1 MTLVLPLRA
10 PVDRDGLSLA
20 AGLPSWLIAT
30 NGRGVIQTCGTGGS
44 PASGSTGQSPE
55 AYTLRIDQH
64 GVSINAATDA
74 GVRNALRTL
83 AQLLRALGPE
93 IPCVEIE
100 DAPAFGVRGVML
112 DVSRSRVPTMRELF
126 ETVDLLASLKI
137 NHLQLYTEHAF
148 AYPWAPE
155 VWAGVSPMTPDEVR
169 RLDAYC
175 AERGVELSANQNCFG
190 HLKPW
195 LVHERFAPLA
205 ETHGDWSFAGVPRSG
220 PFSLCPIDPGSIR
233 FVERMLDDL
242 LPCCSSGLVN
252 IGCDETYD
260 IGQGRSKAVV
270 DREGKAAV
278 YGRFVA
284 QVCKLVTDRG
294 KRPAFWA
301 DIAAEHPRVLD
312 MLPEEAVAL
321 VWNYEPDAD
330 FARPLREAHQRGMA
344 GWVCPGTSS
353 WRSITGRSSER
364 RANLQAAA
372 AQGMEAGATGYLV
385 TDWGDS
391 GHHQVQPVALRAIA
405 QGAQAAWR
413 GSLEDDPLEAEAASV
428 HALGCPGAAEW
439 LDAFGDA
446 DLDLRQI
453 SGVPDEGGDGAPT
466 RLHNASALFSVLFP
480 ARDGLK
486 LDHGNDAWRGVRERL
501 AALRDSV
508 PGERGSLLFDELSH
522 ACDVAMFAASVAIE
536 REARDTGGQA
546 ASATDALCK
555 EARGTGV
562 SPVRTTIPPGTDLQA
577 SLGTIM
583 RDHARLWR
591 IRSRTGG
598 LDESLGWYRALLE
611 DLQR

>member
-1 MTLVLPLRA
+1 MKLELPLRA
-10 PVDRDGLSLA
+10 PVGGDGHSLA
-20 AGLPSWLIAT
+20 AGLPRSFFAAD
-30 NGRGVIQTCGTGGS
+30 GKSRVKVCDTGGS
-44 PASGSTGQSPE
+44 PASVSARFPSE
-55 AYTLRIDQH
+55 AYTLRIDVD
-64 GVSINAATDA
+64 GVCIHAATDA

-83 AQLLRALGPE
+83 AQLLRAIGPE
-93 IPCVEIE
+93 LPCVEIE

-112 DVSRSRVPTMRELF
+112 DVSRSRVPSMRELF

-148 AYPWAPE
+148 AYPWATE
-155 VWAGVSPMTPDEVR
+155 VWAGVSPMTPEEVR
-169 RLDAYC
+169 RLDAHC
-175 AERGVELSANQNCFG
+175 AGRGVELSANQNCFG

-205 ETHGDWSFAGVPRSG
+205 ETHGEWSFAGVPRSG

-242 LPCCSSGLVN
+242 LPCFSSGFVN

-260 IGQGRSKAVV
+260 IGQGRSKEAVER
-270 DREGKAAV
+270 DGKAAV

-312 MLPEEAVAL
+312 LLPKEAIAL
-321 VWNYEPDAD
+321 VWNYEPDAN
-330 FARPLREAHQRGMA
+330 FTGPLREARNRGME

-353 WRSITGRSSER
+353 WRSVTGRASER
-364 RANLQAAA
+364 RANLQRAAT
-372 AQGMEAGATGYLV
+372 QGLDAGAAGYLI

-391 GHHQVQPVALRAIA
+391 GHHQVWPVALRAIA

-413 GSLEDDPLEAEAASV
+413 GSLDDERLEAEATSI
-428 HALGCPGAAEW
+428 HALGEPGAAAW

-453 SGVPDEGGDGAPT
+453 SGVPGDAGPT

-480 ARDGLK
+480 AREGLK
-486 LDHGNDAWRGVRERL
+486 LDHGAAWGLVRERIES
-501 AALRDSV
+501 LRVSV
-508 PGERGSLLFDELSH
+508 PGESGSLLHDELSH
-522 ACDVAMFAASVAIE
+522 ACDVANFAASLAIA
-536 REARDTGGQA
+536 REGRNTGGQA
-546 ASATDALCK
+546 ASAT
-555 EARGTGV
+555 AR
-562 SPVRTTIPPGTDLQA
+562 L
-577 SLGTIM
+577 LGQIM
-583 RDHARLWR
+583 HDHARLWC
-591 IRSRTGG
+591 IRSREGG
-598 LDESLGWYRALLE
+598 LADSLGYYRRLLE
-611 DLQR
+611 EVSG